1 MAALSDYLKQ
11 LDTQHLKQN
20 QLIVLHQMGSH
31 GPAYYKRY
39 PDEFKKFL
47 PVCETNNI
55 QNCDHQSLINT
66 YDNTILYTDHIVAST
81 IRVLRQTGV
90 PTGLIYLSDH
100 GESTGESGLYLH
112 GTPYFIAPK
121 EQTHIP
127 MLFWTSQQWPEHQ
140 KIQNCLSKQQ
150 DHAVSQD
157 NLFPTLLSFLNI
169 QTKVLNRQLDLLA
182 QCGGS
187 V

>member
-1 MAALSDYLKQ
+1 
-11 LDTQHLKQN
+11 
-20 QLIVLHQMGSH
+20 
-31 GPAYYKRY
+31 
-39 PDEFKKFL
+39 
-47 PVCETNNI
+47 
-55 QNCDHQSLINT
+55 
-66 YDNTILYTDHIVAST
+66 
-81 IRVLRQTGV
+81 
-90 PTGLIYLSDH
+90 
-100 GESTGESGLYLH
+100 
-112 GTPYFIAPK
+112 
-121 EQTHIP
+121 